1 MVAQAVAQAEGG
13 EIAEVQ
19 LLQLYLD
26 VNQDID
32 TQFQVWI
39 SITFAVLVAS
49 FVAGPRLS
57 GVARLGIVVLYASA
71 AWILYLRYT
80 RAASYIPYTIAL
92 FRQYGVPEPQTVGEL
107 AYRLRLT
114 LFYVGSGLT
123 SLAVLFPRLGH
134 RVETAPEVA
143 PAEGAGAAE
152 PLTP

>member
-1 MVAQAVAQAEGG
+1 MSQVQSGG

-57 GVARLGIVVLYASA
+57 RVARLAIAAMYVSA
-71 AWILYLRYT
+71 ALILYLRYI
-80 RAASYIPYTIAL
+80 RAASYIPYTIDL
-92 FRQYGVPEPQTVGEL
+92 FRQYQVALPQTVGQL
-107 AYRLRLT
+107 AYELRRA
-114 LFYVGSGLT
+114 LFGLGSVIT
-123 SLAVLFPRLGH
+123 ALAVLVPRLGH
-134 RVETAPEVA
+134 RREGSV
-143 PAEGAGAAE
+143 PARMV
-152 PLTP
+152 TDD

>member
-1 MVAQAVAQAEGG
+1 MIQAEGG

-57 GVARLGIVVLYASA
+57 RVARLGIVVLYASA
-71 AWILYLRYT
+71 ALILYMRYT
-80 RAASYIPYTIAL
+80 RAASYIPYTIEL

-107 AYRLRLT
+107 AYRLRLA
-114 LFYVGSGLT
+114 LFTFGSGLT
-123 SLAVLFPRLGH
+123 SLAVLIPRLGH
-134 RVETAPEVA
+134 RREPSIPMRMVVDDDDR
-143 PAEGAGAAE
+143 PADER
-152 PLTP
+152 LSS